1 MALSF
6 IDLLCIGNGLT
17 RWASIL
23 LGQQSAAEQL
33 PARPFLVG
41 NGEASR
47 MAGHASLWCREA
59 ELAAGAMVDMA
70 GKRLQDLR
78 DVTTYWGNCL
88 DLHESSATHP

>member
-6 IDLLCIGNGLT
+6 IDLLFTGNGLA

-33 PARPFLVG
+33 PAQRFLVS
-41 NGEASR
+41 NGGASWV
-47 MAGHASLWCREA
+47 AGHASLWCREA

-88 DLHESSATHP
+88 DLLESSATHP